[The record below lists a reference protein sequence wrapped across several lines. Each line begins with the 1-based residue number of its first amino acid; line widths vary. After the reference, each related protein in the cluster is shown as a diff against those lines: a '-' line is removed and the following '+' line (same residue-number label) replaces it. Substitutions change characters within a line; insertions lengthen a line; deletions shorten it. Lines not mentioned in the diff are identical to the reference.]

1 MYFFLFIYLKQ
12 SSLQLA
18 GFSGSSRVAN
28 NEIGDC
34 LQESKFP
41 SQFYQ
46 RPTEIFSVRMYS
58 QLSLSCLKQLYL
70 STLLKTAEKMRNKME
85 EKQNMKERNNPNKLL
100 RTKKKKSQS
109 CQEKQQEEVMIFFP
123 FFHYLRNIH
132 PFSQRETVLYF
143 GVCNTTA
150 TLIHYIMTLLVIQY
164 TDLLLAENS
173 IVKKDLVNSKQGP
186 SLMNITYVKHW
197 VANFCNK
204 VFHSPNTFKFSELFP
219 P

>member
-34 LQESKFP
+34 LQESKFL

-109 CQEKQQEEVMIFFP
+109 RAKKIARSSDDFFP
-123 FFHYLRNIH
+123 LLPLSKKYTSILSKRDSSVLWGLQYYSYINTLHYDIT
-132 PFSQRETVLYF
+132 SY
-143 GVCNTTA
+143 
-150 TLIHYIMTLLVIQY
+150 LVY
-164 TDLLLAENS
+164 
-173 IVKKDLVNSKQGP
+173 
-186 SLMNITYVKHW
+186 
-197 VANFCNK
+197 
-204 VFHSPNTFKFSELFP
+204 
-219 P
+219 